1 MRQLRL
7 FQGYAS
13 LKRMADPEPAPM
25 PAPSITADF
34 TPGQSLALLKMR
46 GSEFSL
52 AVHAKLLEGTART
65 TLEDYVDLATMGF
78 AQRQANGFHRLSP
91 RGHFK
96 ANELARV
103 LGPQVGIPVPTFTPD
118 RRRGGFQ
125 PGVFS
130 QNGNW

>member
-13 LKRMADPEPAPM
+13 LKPIADPEPAPM
-25 PAPSITADF
+25 LITEQF
-34 TPGQSLALLKMR
+34 TPGQTLAMLKMR
-46 GSEFSL
+46 GSDFSL
-52 AVHAKLLEGTART
+52 AVHAKLLQGTARA
-65 TLEDYVDLATMGF
+65 TLEDYTDLATMGF
-78 AQRQANGFHRLSP
+78 AQRQANGFHKLSP

-103 LGPQVGIPVPTFTPD
+103 LGPQVGIPVPVLAPD
-118 RRRGGFQ
+118 RRRGGYQ